1 MVQPTSMELLQRKI
15 SKAEEDLIK
24 KRNPSS
30 PYDDD
35 MAVLFTGNHHDAIPR
50 SMIINEDLSP
60 SERITWMVL
69 RTGTSDPT
77 KPGAIAKRSDL
88 ARAIGVSAPSV
99 TTHRTMLR
107 IHRWLTHCKHV
118 RNHGKFIGDI
128 YLLHDDPLS
137 LASTIEVDP
146 TYIQFLELQQQSENK
161 RIRAAASRELMAIS
175 NLMASSTTELDV
187 MEKRINQYKQHSDQ
201 SKNFSPVDFD
211 ELMEEVNHNQTD
223 LPFDEDLQGDKNDQ
237 SKNLSLDKSN
247 QSKNF
252 APANKKISFISS
264 SNSSGSS
271 STEILTGRARENLSA
286 ERLSKISSYRDIRS
300 NAAGTFGS
308 NYTLGDIENMVIRF
322 FPAFCHPYLMQRYL
336 VGNTSALALSII
348 YRKLKEAL
356 TDDESYVVAAQIFGR
371 FAMTQHGWAEP
382 IRNLQAYTST
392 LIQTVHDGKFE
403 PDEWA
408 IEIMAL
414 VDQNKPPKFEDSPDL
429 IARRKMMG
437 NWIEPER
444 YSDRFEK
451 WKHGKDWF

>member
-1 MVQPTSMELLQRKI
+1 MVQPTSMDLLQRKI
-15 SKAEEDLIK
+15 SKAEEELIK

-99 TTHRTMLR
+99 TTHRAMLR
-107 IHRWLTHCKHV
+107 IQRWLTHCKHV

-137 LASTIEVDP
+137 LASTLEVDP

-161 RIRAAASRELMAIS
+161 RIRAAASRELMTIS
-175 NLMASSTTELDV
+175 SLMASSTTELDV

-201 SKNFSPVDFD
+201 SKNFAPVDLD
-211 ELMEEVNHNQTD
+211 DLLDEVNHNQAD
-223 LPFDEDLQGDKNDQ
+223 LPFDEDLQANENNQ
-237 SKNLSLDKSN
+237 SKNLAPDKTD

-252 APANKKISFISS
+252 ALVNKKISFISS
-264 SNSSGSS
+264 SNSGSS
-271 STEILTGRARENLSA
+271 STEILTGRAREKLSV

-300 NAAGTFGS
+300 NAAGVYGS
-308 NYTLGDIENMVIRF
+308 NYTMGDIENMIIRY
-322 FPAFCHPYLMQRYL
+322 FPAFAHPYLMTRYL
-336 VGNTSALALSII
+336 LGNTSALALSII
-348 YRKLKEAL
+348 YRKLKESL
-356 TDDESYVVAAQIFGR
+356 TDDEIYVVTAQIFGR
-371 FAMTQHGWAEP
+371 FAMAHHGWAEP
-382 IRNLQAYTST
+382 IRNLQGYTSS
-392 LIQTVHDGKFE
+392 LIQAVHQGKFE

-408 IEIMAL
+408 VEVMAM

-429 IARRKMMG
+429 IARRKTMG
-437 NWIEPER
+437 SWIEPER

-451 WKHGKDWF
+451 WKQGKDWF